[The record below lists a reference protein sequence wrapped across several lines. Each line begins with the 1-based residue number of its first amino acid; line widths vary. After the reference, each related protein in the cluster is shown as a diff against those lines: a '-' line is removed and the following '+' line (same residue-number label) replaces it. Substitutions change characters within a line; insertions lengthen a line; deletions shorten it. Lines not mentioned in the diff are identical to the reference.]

1 MQKIVVV
8 PKDAEVIPSENG
20 HAFLAGVLLKVTAFW
35 MRRIIK
41 IMGERPAVVAVF
53 RLSCGELPGILDKA
67 AEEKPAADQGRIGR
81 WLYEKRAEEA
91 AEEPTEIVELP
102 AVKEAE
108 RAAASW
114 SKTLAAPV
122 KPSSKAAKKP
132 LKKVL
137 RPSVAAAGGA
147 EK

>member
-67 AEEKPAADQGRIGR
+67 AEEKPEAEQGRIGR
-81 WLYEKRAEEA
+81 WLYEKRA

-114 SKTLAAPV
+114 SKRLASSA

>member
-67 AEEKPAADQGRIGR
+67 AEEEP
-81 WLYEKRAEEA
+81 EA
-91 AEEPTEIVELP
+91 PTTKICPRCKSEVNI
-102 AVKEAE
+102 EAT
-108 RAAASW
+108 RCPFCTSD
-114 SKTLAAPV
+114 L
-122 KPSSKAAKKP
+122 
-132 LKKVL
+132 
-137 RPSVAAAGGA
+137 
-147 EK
+147 